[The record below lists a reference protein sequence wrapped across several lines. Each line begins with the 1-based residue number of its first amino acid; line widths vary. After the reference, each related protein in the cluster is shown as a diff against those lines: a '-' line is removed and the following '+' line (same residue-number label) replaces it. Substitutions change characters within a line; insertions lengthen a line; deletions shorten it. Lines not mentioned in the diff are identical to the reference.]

1 VPRLLGSAFWPAT
14 GAAAIALPF
23 IFTSGYFASIAVIA
37 WLYIAINLMWTL
49 VLGTAGIYS
58 FATLAIVGAAAYVAA
73 YVGAGAR
80 TLEFEQAGWPIWAM
94 LLVAVGTG
102 ALAGLLVAAPAIRL
116 RGVYFAL
123 LTFGLVELCRAFA
136 LNSDTLGKATGL
148 TRTNRFLSGEA
159 LRGDQARLTHY
170 FVAVGV
176 AALALLVY
184 WSIDRGRLGL
194 LLRTARESEPL
205 ARVLGID
212 VTLARLGV
220 FVISSAVLGLIG
232 GIYTGI
238 YGSVSPTIFAFDT
251 LLLLFAMMVIGG
263 VGSARGVVLG
273 VCALLLVDQKLLEL
287 GAMRMVV
294 IAGIMLLI
302 VLVAPAG
309 LAGIPDQ
316 LRAAAA
322 RRAARHEDLLPV
334 KPAATP
340 TPSRTSGPAQ

>member
-1 VPRLLGSAFWPAT
+1 MPRLLGSAFWPAT
-14 GAAAIALPF
+14 GAAAIVLPF

-37 WLYIAINLMWTL
+37 ALYIAINLMWTL

-58 FATLAIVGAAAYVAA
+58 FATLAIVGAAAYAAA

-80 TLEFEQAGWPIWAM
+80 TLEFEETGWPIWAM
-94 LLVAVGTG
+94 LLVAVGAG
-102 ALAGLLVAAPAIRL
+102 GLAGLLVAAPAIRL

-123 LTFGLVELCRAFA
+123 LTFGLVELCRAFV
-136 LNSDTLGKATGL
+136 LNSNAFGKATGL
-148 TRTNRFLSGEA
+148 TRTNRLVSTEELG
-159 LRGDQARLTHY
+159 GDQARLTHY

-176 AALALLVY
+176 ATVALLVY
-184 WSIDRGRLGL
+184 WSIDRGRLGV

-205 ARVLGID
+205 ARALGID
-212 VTLARLGV
+212 VTLARLAV

-273 VCALLLVDQKLLEL
+273 VCALLLVDQKLLGL
-287 GAMRMVV
+287 GPLRMVV
-294 IAGIMLLI
+294 IAGMMLLI
-302 VLVAPAG
+302 VLVAPSG
-309 LAGIPDQ
+309 LAGLPDQ
-316 LRAAAA
+316 LRATAA
-322 RRAARHEDLLPV
+322 RRAARREASSPG
-334 KPAATP
+334 KAPAT
-340 TPSRTSGPAQ
+340 TSPQAG